1 MKGKLTEAGE
11 NLLDKMMAA
20 YRDLNWPKA
29 ENRTALEAA
38 LRVAAEEMP
47 PERRNAL
54 FAPLSPEDRVTVE
67 HVYANAF
74 GWKTFLDQDERGIF
88 DNKEDA
94 ETFRLGLIQQIK
106 EGKRP

>member
-54 FAPLSPEDRVTVE
+54 FAPLSPEDRVTIKVNDIGTWEVYIDGVSPASFVE
-67 HVYANAF
+67 QVNA
-74 GWKTFLDQDERGIF
+74 E
-88 DNKEDA
+88 A
-94 ETFRLGLIQQIK
+94 FRLGLIQQIK
-106 EGKRP
+106 EGKR

>member
-1 MKGKLTEAGE
+1 MKGKITEAGE

-54 FAPLSPEDRVTVE
+54 FAPLSPEDRVTIQLNDRGLHEVHIDGDDLASFTE
-67 HVYANAF
+67 KQNA
-74 GWKTFLDQDERGIF
+74 E
-88 DNKEDA
+88 A
-94 ETFRLGLIQQIK
+94 FRLGLIQQIK
-106 EGKRP
+106 EGKR